1 MSPDR
6 SMGVVAIATTLFFVL
21 HFRVIVQTEVFAI
34 GWWLVVGW
42 FVCTITLNQ

>member
-6 SMGVVAIATTLFFVL
+6 SLGVVAIATTLFFVL

-34 GWWLVVGW
+34 GWWLAGL